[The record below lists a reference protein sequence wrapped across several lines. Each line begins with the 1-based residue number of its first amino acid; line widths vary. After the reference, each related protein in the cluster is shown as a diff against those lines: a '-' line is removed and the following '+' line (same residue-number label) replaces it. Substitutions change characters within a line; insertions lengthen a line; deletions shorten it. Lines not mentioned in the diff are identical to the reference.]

1 MLFLCEK
8 GMVMFWFKWSL
19 VRVQSDKLSVITTPS
34 PLSGFVTTMS
44 SFFLNWFKARRRA
57 FEGAVG
63 FLSMK
68 INAMEHSVAEANSLL
83 LSLK

>member
-1 MLFLCEK
+1 
-8 GMVMFWFKWSL
+8 MVMFWFKRSL
-19 VRVQSDKLSVITTPS
+19 VRVQSDKLSIITTPS
-34 PLSGFVTTMS
+34 PSSGFVTTMS

-57 FEGAVG
+57 FGGAVG